1 MAFLDELGKVISD
14 KSKEAAG
21 KVKDLTGVLQL
32 KSRLASEK
40 EKVNKAYINLGKAYY
55 DRHDAAA
62 EEDYA
67 EDFELVRTGLMRMAE
82 LEDQI
87 SELEGNR
94 ICADCGAKVDKEAQ
108 FCSKCG
114 AQMEEKPVYAE
125 PESGEETDIKTGVE
139 DTLADADNENGEN
152 EE

>member
-1 MAFLDELGKVISD
+1 MAFFDELGKVISD
-14 KSKEAAG
+14 KSKEAAE
-21 KVKDLTGVLQL
+21 KVKDLTGVIQL
-32 KSRLASEK
+32 KSKLTAEK

-55 DRHDAAA
+55 DCHDSAA
-62 EEDYA
+62 EEEYA
-67 EDFELVRTGLMRMAE
+67 QDFEVIRAGLMKVAE

-94 ICADCGAKVDKEAQ
+94 TCAECGAKVEKTAQ

-114 AQMEEKPVYAE
+114 APMEEKAVYT
-125 PESGEETDIKTGVE
+125 SEEDSFVKTDSE
-139 DTLADADNENGEN
+139 D

>member
-32 KSRLASEK
+32 KSKLASEK
-40 EKVNKAYINLGKAYY
+40 EKINKAYINLGKAYY

-62 EEDYA
+62 EDDFA
-67 EDFELVRTGLMRMAE
+67 EDFELVRAGLIKMAE

-94 ICADCGAKVDKEAQ
+94 ICADCGAKVDKDAQ

-125 PESGEETDIKTGVE
+125 TELSEENDIKSGEETIIIGTDSEK
-139 DTLADADNENGEN
+139 GEN